1 MNKPQQKL
9 KGKLSAVHEKL
20 IILGLHKYFK
30 R

>member
-9 KGKLSAVHEKL
+9 KRKLLAVHEKL
-20 IILGLHKYFK
+20 IILGLHKQFK